1 MQHGTA
7 TFALFVL
14 CSPPSLADLYLNH
27 LCSCYVP
34 YRHLA
39 DNIRDFFHNWRYHQ
53 CWSDH
58 LHNDHLGET
67 RLHHARQALDFHR
80 LSGASDSL
88 SCVCV
93 CQGYTRSCLVS
104 DASVFYSTIAKSCS
118 DNPFLHFYFS
128 LAVLCCAVQWV
139 LFFSQ
144 IVIRAMIPDVP
155 RFVTIQKART
165 EFLVSKMIDK
175 VSDEGDEDVIKCAL
189 NQKVLTV
196 GSIHESAPGV

>member
-1 MQHGTA
+1 MQGKLWIFIGFQVRQIRFRVYVCMSRFTHGV
-7 TFALFVL
+7 ALSLMHASFTQLLQRAVL
-14 CSPPSLADLYLNH
+14 TICFYISTSLL
-27 LCSCYVP
+27 
-34 YRHLA
+34 
-39 DNIRDFFHNWRYHQ
+39 
-53 CWSDH
+53 
-58 LHNDHLGET
+58 
-67 RLHHARQALDFHR
+67 
-80 LSGASDSL
+80 
-88 SCVCV
+88 
-93 CQGYTRSCLVS
+93 
-104 DASVFYSTIAKSCS
+104 
-118 DNPFLHFYFS
+118 
-128 LAVLCCAVQWV
+128 LCCAVQWV

>member
-1 MQHGTA
+1 MQGKLWIFIGFQVRQIRFRVYVCMSRFTHGV
-7 TFALFVL
+7 ALSLMHASFTQLLLRAVL
-14 CSPPSLADLYLNH
+14 TIRFYISTSLL
-27 LCSCYVP
+27 
-34 YRHLA
+34 
-39 DNIRDFFHNWRYHQ
+39 
-53 CWSDH
+53 
-58 LHNDHLGET
+58 
-67 RLHHARQALDFHR
+67 
-80 LSGASDSL
+80 
-88 SCVCV
+88 
-93 CQGYTRSCLVS
+93 
-104 DASVFYSTIAKSCS
+104 
-118 DNPFLHFYFS
+118 
-128 LAVLCCAVQWV
+128 LCCAVQWV

>member
-1 MQHGTA
+1 MQQGTA

-67 RLHHARQALDFHR
+67 GLHHARKALDFHR
-80 LSGASDSL
+80 LSGASDSP

-93 CQGYTRSCLVS
+93 YVKVTHGVALSLMH
-104 DASVFYSTIAKSCS
+104 ASFTQLLQRAVLTIRFYIST
-118 DNPFLHFYFS
+118 S
-128 LAVLCCAVQWV
+128 LLLCCAV
-139 LFFSQ
+139 LCSGCCFSL
-144 IVIRAMIPDVP
+144 RLSSE
-155 RFVTIQKART
+155 R
-165 EFLVSKMIDK
+165 
-175 VSDEGDEDVIKCAL
+175 
-189 NQKVLTV
+189 
-196 GSIHESAPGV
+196 

>member
-1 MQHGTA
+1 MQHGTP
-7 TFALFVL
+7 TSALFVL

-34 YRHLA
+34 HRHLA

-58 LHNDHLGET
+58 LHNDHLGER
-67 RLHHARQALDFHR
+67 RLHHSRKALDFHR
-80 LSGASDSL
+80 LSGASDSP

-93 CQGYTRSCLVS
+93 YVKVTHEVALSLMH
-104 DASVFYSTIAKSCS
+104 ASFTQLLQRAVLTIRFYIST
-118 DNPFLHFYFS
+118 FL
-128 LAVLCCAVQWV
+128 LLCCAVQWV

-155 RFVTIQKART
+155 RFVIIQKART